1 MIKTTR
7 NRDSDDKARI
17 LYNLNQNE
25 FCIDRRILP
34 SIFVIGV
41 QKCGTTTLDGVM
53 SRFPQLSHGRK
64 KEHHF
69 FGHEKYNNNY
79 TDYLNGFTECN
90 TEIIKSYDATPKYTM
105 PITSAAENIK
115 KFYGKLGIL
124 LNQLIFIAIV
134 CPNSSRVPSGFH
146 SRREKGNQGD
156 SRFLNLTKRKF
167 NEWFDWILEH
177 PDHDILPRGFY
188 DQIFAKYFE
197 LFPESTFLL
206 IDSQYAFAK
215 MQNLGDFLA
224 RELNFPER
232 HIPNIHSNRG
242 KVKKE
247 ELTEFNME
255 RLNQFYSKHEQQFS
269 TLIKFNK
276 NVKTFPSNLTEFFD
290 KWK

>member
-1 MIKTTR
+1 MTR
-7 NRDSDDKARI
+7 NRS
-17 LYNLNQNE
+17 LNENRND
-25 FCIDRRILP
+25 FCVDGRILP
-34 SIFVIGV
+34 SLFVIGI
-41 QKCGTTTLDGVM
+41 QKCGTSTLDVI
-53 SRFPQLSHGRK
+53 LSKFRELTHGEK

-69 FGHEKYNNNY
+69 FDDDFGNFDLKKYLKQFPNCKKNVVR
-79 TDYLNGFTECN
+79 
-90 TEIIKSYDATPKYTM
+90 SYDATPKYTM
-105 PITSAAENIK
+105 PITNAAENIK
-115 KFYGKLGIL
+115 RFYDKLGIL

-224 RELNFPER
+224 KELNFPER

-255 RLNQFYSKHEQQFS
+255 RLNHFYSKHEEQFS